1 MITLTD
7 KSGKTIQ
14 LSDHLI
20 WKDWGKYSQ
29 VEQSQEYSI
38 DGSLVIEQTVK
49 KAGMPITLSAEPDQ
63 GLKYRRDVEPIQ
75 QMMLANIDHPMI
87 LKLHDQSTYN
97 VLFSCVDGTPI
108 EATPLVEY
116 ADPVSSDYIGLTL
129 RFIVVEN
136 EIKE

>member
-7 KSGKTIQ
+7 KDGKTIQ
-14 LSDHLI
+14 LNDHLI

-29 VEQSQEYSI
+29 VEQNQEYSI

-49 KAGMPITLSAEPDQ
+49 KSGMPITLSADTNQ
-63 GLKYRRDVEPIQ
+63 GLKYRKDVEPIQ
-75 QMMLANIDHPMI
+75 QMMLNNIDRPMI

-97 VLFSCVDGTPI
+97 VLFSCVDGVPI
-108 EATPLVEY
+108 EAIPLIEY
-116 ADPVSSDYIGLTL
+116 ADPVSNDYIGLTL